1 MTANGKHQVWKA
13 KGSTMDTNTDESP
26 GHQSQTQQLGNSH
39 SEEEMG
45 HWTPMGV
52 EPKVYDDDDEQ
63 KINVGKLVTELL

>member
-1 MTANGKHQVWKA
+1 
-13 KGSTMDTNTDESP
+13 
-26 GHQSQTQQLGNSH
+26 
-39 SEEEMG
+39 MG